1 MSTTIP
7 RLQLDELR
15 ADLRAELARTEV
27 KGSLGEF
34 FQCAGHI
41 PDALLEFL
49 QLGDALGGALST
61 SLVEVV
67 ALSVAGIM
75 ENAYERNRHER
86 RCVELGFGSDWIAAV
101 NGLAPDKGVPL
112 SPQERAVQRY
122 VLAAVVRRGSG
133 ATREFEAMRD
143 HLSPAEAMAVI
154 LLAGWCVSHAL
165 CANTLALK
173 PPVASIFE
181 KSART

>member
-15 ADLRAELARTEV
+15 PDLAAHLAGTEV
-27 KGSLGEF
+27 KRLGYLGEL
-34 FQCAGHI
+34 FQCAGHS
-41 PDALLEFL
+41 PDALLAFL
-49 QLGDALGGALST
+49 QLGDALGNALSDA
-61 SLVEVV
+61 LVEVV

-86 RCVELGFGSDWIAAV
+86 RCVELGFGSDWITAV
-101 NGLAPDKGVPL
+101 NRLAPDKATPL

-122 VLAAVVRRGSG
+122 VLAAVIRRGTG

-143 HLSPAEAMAVI
+143 HLAPAEAMAVI

-165 CANTLALK
+165 CVNTLGLK

-181 KSART
+181 KRT